1 MSCLFVC
8 VFEGFSL
15 ASFFPLF
22 FFFVLYDEIY
32 LLTNSFASGCGVN
45 QFFGRP
51 VREAFYDAVKLI

>member
-1 MSCLFVC
+1 
-8 VFEGFSL
+8 L

-22 FFFVLYDEIY
+22 FFFVFYDEIY

-51 VREAFYDAVKLI
+51 VREAFYDAVELI